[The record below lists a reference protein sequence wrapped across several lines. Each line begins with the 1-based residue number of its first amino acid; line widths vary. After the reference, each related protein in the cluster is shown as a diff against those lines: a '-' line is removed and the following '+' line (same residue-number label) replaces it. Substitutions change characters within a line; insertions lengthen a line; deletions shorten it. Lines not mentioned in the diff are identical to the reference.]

1 MRKLSVYVETSVWS
15 HAFAEDAPP
24 LREATERFLADAREG
39 KYELYISDVVLDEIA
54 RAKEE
59 LADRLRQLVKEL
71 DPVIL
76 HLDEDMDLLAQD
88 FLEQGV
94 VPPSK
99 IEDSQHVAAAVV
111 SELDVLVSWNY
122 RHLVNVRRRE
132 NFYKISVMHGY
143 YKPLQIV
150 TPLEVDN
157 ES

>member
-15 HAFAEDAPP
+15 QALAEDAPA
-24 LREATERFLADAREG
+24 LREATEQFLDDAREG
-39 KYELYISDVVLDEIA
+39 KYDLYISDVVLLEIA
-54 RAKEE
+54 RADEE
-59 LADRLRQLVKEL
+59 LADRLRELVRQFA
-71 DPVIL
+71 PVIL
-76 HLDEDMDLLAQD
+76 DIDEDMDQLAQD

-99 IEDSQHVAAAVV
+99 IEDAQHVAAAVV
-111 SELDVLVSWNY
+111 SELDVLASWNY

-132 NFYKISVMHGY
+132 KFYQISVMHGY
-143 YKPLQIV
+143 YRPLQIV

>member
-1 MRKLSVYVETSVWS
+1 MHKLSVYVETSVWS
-15 HAFAEDAPP
+15 HAFADDAPA
-24 LREATERFLADAREG
+24 LREATEQFLADAREG
-39 KYELYISDVVLDEIA
+39 KYELYISDVVLLEIG
-54 RAKEE
+54 RAQQN
-59 LADRLRQLVKEL
+59 LADRLRQLVKQLNPTIVDL
-71 DPVIL
+71 D
-76 HLDEDMDLLAQD
+76 DDMDQLAQD
-88 FLEQGV
+88 FLDQGV

-111 SELDVLVSWNY
+111 SELDALVSWNY

-132 NFYKISVMHGY
+132 KFYQISVMHGY